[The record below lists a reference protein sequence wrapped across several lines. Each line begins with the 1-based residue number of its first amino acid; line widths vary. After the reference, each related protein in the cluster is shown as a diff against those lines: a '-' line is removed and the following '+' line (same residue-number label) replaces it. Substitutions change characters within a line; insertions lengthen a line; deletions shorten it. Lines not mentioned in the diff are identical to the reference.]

1 MNTKSKTVLV
11 AALLAASVSGA
22 LAYDG
27 PLTIEQWNYV
37 RNPNAP
43 VPQYTVQNQAPAAVQ
58 GQLFEGRNVGVAQG
72 AFSAPRV
79 LDRNEAINNIGGAY

>member
-1 MNTKSKTVLV
+1 MKTKSKTVLV

-43 VPQYTVQNQAPAAVQ
+43 VPQYTVQNRAPAAVQ
-58 GQLFEGRNVGVAQG
+58 GQLFEGRNVGVAPG